1 MPDLAARSGAIFT
14 DAVTARTTVYLLRL
28 RSQLAMETLEGNRV
42 SQRRDLLAEECLS
55 VSMVGGNLDMLT
67 EAEAAR
73 LVAAEP
79 SRNMVPEQRQRQI
92 ERALAELPG
101 LEPALTALAE
111 QRARDLYEDHTRV
124 RAAGAG
130 RGEASGARYSV
141 TPCLPV
147 DVIGVYVLIPTPTL

>member
-1 MPDLAARSGAIFT
+1 
-14 DAVTARTTVYLLRL
+14 
-28 RSQLAMETLEGNRV
+28 
-42 SQRRDLLAEECLS
+42 
-55 VSMVGGNLDMLT
+55 
-67 EAEAAR
+67 
-73 LVAAEP
+73 
-79 SRNMVPEQRQRQI
+79 MVPEQRQRQI